1 MSADDDEPT
10 AMSGSKPSLAL
21 LGATGYAGLE
31 ALRLLRAHP
40 QFALTAV
47 ASRQRTGRNLAEEM
61 PALAAGGLPQLVRA
75 DKLDWARYDAVL
87 SALPHGSAAE
97 ILRAVP
103 PQVRVVDMSADFR
116 LKDAALY
123 ERTYGRPHAAPD
135 LLPQAVYGL
144 SEWNREE
151 IAAARL
157 VACPGCYPTASLL
170 LLLPLVRAGL
180 LEAEDI
186 IIDAK
191 SGVSGAGRAAAEER
205 LFCEVGESAAPYALA
220 SHRHVPEMEAALRDA
235 TKASVGIS
243 FTPHLLP
250 MNRGEIVTI
259 YARLV
264 PKQTLSAVRE
274 ALDAAYAKS
283 PFVHCL
289 KSDALPSTR
298 QVRGSNHCLLGA
310 YADRLPQRVIL
321 IGVLDNLVKGA
332 AGQAIQNLNLMFG
345 FAEDAGL
352 KGAPLFP

>member
-1 MSADDDEPT
+1 MPN
-10 AMSGSKPSLAL
+10 SKPSLAL

-31 ALRLLRAHP
+31 ALRLLQAHP
-40 QFALTAV
+40 HFALSAL
-47 ASRQRTGRNLAEEM
+47 ASRQRAGRDLAKEF
-61 PALAAGGLPQLVRA
+61 PALAARGLPPLQRA
-75 DKLDWARYDAVL
+75 DALTWDQYDAVL

-97 ILRAVP
+97 VLRAVP
-103 PQVRVVDMSADFR
+103 PHVRVVDMSADFR
-116 LKDAALY
+116 FKDAALY
-123 ERTYGRPHAAPD
+123 ARHYGRPHAAPD
-135 LLPQAVYGL
+135 LLADAVYGL
-144 SEWNREE
+144 SEWNRDK

-180 LEAEDI
+180 LDTDEI
-186 IIDAK
+186 VIDAK

-220 SHRHVPEMEAALRDA
+220 SHRHVPEMEAALEDA
-235 TKASVGIS
+235 AGAPVRLS

-259 YARLV
+259 YARLA
-264 PKQTLSAVRE
+264 PKKSLDHVRK
-274 ALDAAYAKS
+274 ALQAEYGAS
-283 PFVHCL
+283 HFVHCL
-289 KSDALPSTR
+289 TGDALPSTR

-345 FAEDAGL
+345 FAETAGL
-352 KGAPLFP
+352 ETAPLFP